1 MLNRHR
7 RGQSG
12 EPLKKAQPALQPR
25 VRVAID
31 WELRRQGAARV
42 WGKQPQALSTAP
54 GGPSCV
60 ALLSS
65 DISVYRAPVLANRL
79 HRVSFDSQND
89 PWSRSIIPIV

>member
-65 DISVYRAPVLANRL
+65 DISVYRAPVLAYTGSHSILGMTHGPGRL
-79 HRVSFDSQND
+79 SPLYR
-89 PWSRSIIPIV
+89 